1 MYVHHLGLHCILFR
15 RFLIAKINVALQ
27 STKLWLK
34 KVTTTDAA
42 AAALTILLLLLL
54 LLLHKTH
61 RHDYFELAYPYPEA
75 VLSYL
80 FVYETKNTINSFAC
94 SI

>member
-1 MYVHHLGLHCILFR
+1 MYVHHLGLYCILFR
-15 RFLIAKINVALQ
+15 RFLIAKINAALQ

-42 AAALTILLLLLL
+42 AAALTILLL